1 MAGHGPLHPL
11 RQLLCRQVVGLAGD
25 VAVAGHVAVTVVLD
39 VAADLLVQ
47 RREGR
52 DVGVRPLVDHG
63 DLQDTL
69 KLYAVCCTHY
79 WDICQH
85 YTVKTIRS
93 AY

>member
-1 MAGHGPLHPL
+1 MTWHGPLHPL
-11 RQLLCRQVVGLAGD
+11 CQQVWAEVCGLAGD